1 MTAEQKLE
9 QQINECYPVVKIGY
23 LEFEPARIVQELDPI
38 AWRCMVADSGFE
50 DDQDDED

>member
-9 QQINECYPVVKIGY
+9 DLINETYPVVKIGY
-23 LEFEPARIVQELDPI
+23 LEFDPAKIVQELDPI

-50 DDQDDED
+50 DDEDED